1 MLVKEKEPIIIKAGE
16 GKKMRVI
23 GNDVTVK
30 LATQETGGEYYFF
43 ELITP
48 PGVGVPPHVHSNEDE
63 IIEVVEGE
71 FEFFLGGQTYRV
83 TAGSLVHFPRYV
95 PHAFMNVGSTPGKTQ
110 WTVIPGRGFEQ
121 FFDEL
126 GALPDGPPDLEKV
139 AAIFATYG
147 MNILPPPTNDGD
159 RGI

>member
-1 MLVKEKEPIIIKAGE
+1 MSVKEKEPIIIKAGE

-30 LATQETGGEYYFF
+30 LTAQQTAGEYYLF
-43 ELITP
+43 EVITP

-63 IIEVVEGE
+63 IIEVVDGE
-71 FEFFLGGQTYRV
+71 FEFFLGGQTYRA
-83 TAGSLVHFPRYV
+83 TAGSLVHFPRHV
-95 PHAFMNVGSTPGKTQ
+95 PHAFMNVGSIPGKTQ
-110 WTVIPGRGFEQ
+110 WTVIPGSGFEQ

-139 AAIFATYG
+139 AAIFAKYD
-147 MNILPPPTNDGD
+147 MEILPPPENGGVG
-159 RGI
+159 GI